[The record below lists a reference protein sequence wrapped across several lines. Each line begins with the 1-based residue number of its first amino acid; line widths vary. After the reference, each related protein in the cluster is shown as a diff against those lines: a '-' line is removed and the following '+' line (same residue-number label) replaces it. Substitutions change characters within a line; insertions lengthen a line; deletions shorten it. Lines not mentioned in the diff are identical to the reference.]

1 MGSGPLRRFRLA
13 YDVSE
18 LFRRYFINTLFDS
31 TFVVLGIVSAT
42 LVVTDTPDVVK
53 VKVTLGALAA
63 ACIAIGI
70 STGVS
75 VYEAERLEAKIRMAK
90 IERAMLS
97 DLQDT
102 HIDRTLTLYRTLVSA
117 VNFCAPLL
125 VFAITASPFLLHLG
139 WGVPSLAVASQLSIL
154 LAILLV
160 FSAGLALGKL
170 AQGNPIRQGLRMT
183 IAALATFILL
193 VFVQTIL
200 Q

>member
-13 YDVSE
+13 YDLSE

-42 LVVTDTPDVVK
+42 VVVTDTPIE
-53 VKVTLGALAA
+53 VTLGALAA

-75 VYEAERLEAKIRMAK
+75 VYEAERLEANIRMAK
-90 IERAMLS
+90 IERAMLA

-102 HIDRTLTLYRTLVSA
+102 HIDRTLTLYRTLVSI

-125 VFAITASPFLLHLG
+125 VFAVTSLPFFLHLG
-139 WGVPSLAVASQLSIL
+139 FGVPSLPVASQVSIL
-154 LAILLV
+154 LAIVLV
-160 FSAGLALGKL
+160 FSAGIALGSL
-170 AQGNPIRQGLRMT
+170 AGGNPLRQGLRMT
-183 IAALATFILL
+183 IAALATFIIL
-193 VFVQTIL
+193 VFVQTL
-200 Q
+200 L

>member
-1 MGSGPLRRFRLA
+1 VGSGSFRRFRLA

-42 LVVTDTPDVVK
+42 VVVTDTPIE
-53 VKVTLGALAA
+53 VTLGALSA

-90 IERAMLS
+90 IERAMLA

-102 HIDRTLTLYRTLVSA
+102 HIDRTLTLYRTFVSI

-125 VFAITASPFLLHLG
+125 VFGVTSLPFLLHLG
-139 WGVPSLAVASQLSIL
+139 FGVPSLQLASQLSIL

-160 FSAGLALGKL
+160 FLSGVALGRL
-170 AQGNPIRQGLRMT
+170 AEGNPIRQGLRMT
-183 IAALATFILL
+183 IAALATFIIL
-193 VFVQTIL
+193 VFVQTIVL
-200 Q
+200 